1 MENDLYICKKIKLKM
16 IMKTKLFNIYLLGF
30 FLLSDFIMFAQPGD
44 DDGTGGL
51 EGEDPAPA
59 PINSKLI
66 ILGIIGISYV
76 YYTFYK
82 KRKLA

>member
-1 MENDLYICKKIKLKM
+1 
-16 IMKTKLFNIYLLGF
+16 MKTKLFNIYLLGF
-30 FLLSDFIMFAQPGD
+30 FLLSDFIMFAQATDTPDGD
-44 DDGTGGL
+44 L
-51 EGEDPAPA
+51 EGPET

-66 ILGIIGISYV
+66 ILGLAGILFV

>member
-1 MENDLYICKKIKLKM
+1 
-16 IMKTKLFNIYLLGF
+16 MKTKLFNIYLIGF
-30 FLLSDFIMFAQPGD
+30 FLLSDFMMFAQPGT
-44 DDGTGGL
+44 DDGSGDL
-51 EGEDPAPA
+51 EGDDPAPA

-66 ILGIIGISYV
+66 ILGVIGIIYV

>member
-1 MENDLYICKKIKLKM
+1 
-16 IMKTKLFNIYLLGF
+16 MKTKLFNIYLVGF
-30 FLLSDFIMFAQPGD
+30 FLLTNFIAFAQNPAD

-51 EGEDPAPA
+51 EGNDNPTA

-66 ILGIIGISYV
+66 FLGIIGIMYV